1 MEKGDSVKEKRAGC
15 ALRVAR
21 YGLRVAGC
29 GVRVRV
35 AGCAL
40 RGTGCGLRVARCEVR
55 STGYGEMG
63 LRWGGENCLFS

>member
-21 YGLRVAGC
+21 Y
-29 GVRVRV
+29 
-35 AGCAL
+35 
-40 RGTGCGLRVARCEVR
+40 GLRVARCEVR